1 MSVSI
6 ITKFVE
12 FIYLFYMNFQTEGW
26 ILLFQKIWLKKTKGE
41 ENMIVQ
47 KFCCSV
53 FLNLIKSNLSKY
65 EMTFHSLLIFP

>member
-6 ITKFVE
+6 ITKFIE
-12 FIYLFYMNFQTEGW
+12 FTYLFYMNFQTDGW

-47 KFCCSV
+47 KLCCSV
-53 FLNLIKSNLSKY
+53 LLIKSNLSKY